1 MILNFFDIN
10 SRKPSQRKNILNKSQ
25 FKSTSNDTKFG
36 YDYIDNKNLGIG
48 YGGYIYDGRFKDS
61 VKKIINHYKLKKN
74 NKILEI
80 GCAKGFILKEF
91 NLQNMDIYG
100 LDISKYAIEESI
112 FEIKDKLVC
121 WDISKGTTFPNN
133 YFDFIYCKE
142 TIPHINLKKIP
153 KIIKEVNRIIKN
165 KKNIFM
171 EIQTSLNKK
180 GLNQIKLWDPTHKTL
195 LLKKEWIKLFKE
207 HDYEG
212 DFYFKN
218 LI

>member
-1 MILNFFDIN
+1 M
-10 SRKPSQRKNILNKSQ
+10 
-25 FKSTSNDTKFG
+25 
-36 YDYIDNKNLGIG
+36 
-48 YGGYIYDGRFKDS
+48 
-61 VKKIINHYKLKKN
+61 
-74 NKILEI
+74 
-80 GCAKGFILKEF
+80 
-91 NLQNMDIYG
+91 
-100 LDISKYAIEESI
+100 
-112 FEIKDKLVC
+112 
-121 WDISKGTTFPNN
+121 DISKGTTFPNN